1 MLRIIKIQEID
12 MEELIS
18 PIDTKDIELE
28 LTADKIV
35 RPTQNGSNIIYIV
48 SAQDSPNI
56 LREIGRLRELSFRK
70 AGGGTGKSFDLDE
83 DDYAEDGYKQLIVW
97 DPDNKQIIGGYRYI
111 VSTEEYPKHFSTEHY
126 FHFSSQ
132 FRKDYLP
139 YTIELGRSF
148 VQPCYQGR
156 SGGMKSI
163 YALDNLW
170 DGLGSIAIMN
180 PNTRYYF
187 GKVTMYDKYDNKAR
201 LYLFYFFQK
210 YFSDDEDLVTPIDDK
225 SYLIS
230 GLEEIK
236 DVFSGD
242 YDSDYRVLI
251 TKLKECGENIPPLIS
266 AYMKLS
272 PSMKLFGTV
281 INSDFGSVHETGM
294 LVTIKDIYKDK
305 YTRYFDSA
313 KAYLNE

>member
-1 MLRIIKIQEID
+1 
-12 MEELIS
+12 MEELIA
-18 PIDTKDIELE
+18 PVELKLIEKE

-35 RPTQNGSNIIYIV
+35 RPTQNGSNILYIV
-48 SAQDSPNI
+48 SAQDSPNV

-70 AGGGTGKSFDLDE
+70 AGGGTGKALDLDE
-83 DDYAEDGYKQLIVW
+83 DDFAEDGYKQLIVW
-97 DPDNKQIIGGYRYI
+97 DPEGRQIIGGYRYI
-111 VSTEEYPKHFSTEHY
+111 VSTEHSPKHFSTEHY
-126 FHFSSQ
+126 FRFSEK
-132 FRKDYLP
+132 FREEYLP

-148 VQPCYQGR
+148 VQPVYQGR

-180 PNTRYYF
+180 PNTKYYF
-187 GKVTMYDKYDNKAR
+187 GKVTMYENYDNLAR

-210 YFSDDEDLVTPIDDK
+210 YFSDTEGLVTPIAQK
-225 SYLIS
+225 SYKIK
-230 GLEEIK
+230 GLEKIK
-236 DVFSGD
+236 DIFCED
-242 YDSDYRVLI
+242 YEKDYKTLI
-251 TKLKECGENIPPLIS
+251 GKLKECGENIPPLIN

-281 INSDFGSVHETGM
+281 INTDFGSVHETGM
-294 LVTIKDIYKDK
+294 LVTIQDIYKDK

-313 KAYLNE
+313 KAYLND

>member
-1 MLRIIKIQEID
+1 
-12 MEELIS
+12 MEELIE
-18 PIDTKDIELE
+18 PVELKKIEKE

-35 RPTQNGSNIIYIV
+35 RPTQNGSNILYIV
-48 SAQDSPNI
+48 TAQDSPNV
-56 LREIGRLRELSFRK
+56 LREIGRLRELSFRN
-70 AGGGTGKSFDLDE
+70 AGGGTGKAMDLDE

-97 DPDNKQIIGGYRYI
+97 DPENRRIIGGYRYI
-111 VSTEEYPKHFSTEHY
+111 VSTEEHPKHFSTEHY
-126 FHFSSQ
+126 FHFSEK
-132 FRKDYLP
+132 FRKEYLP

-170 DGLGSIAIMN
+170 DGLGSIAVMN
-180 PNTRYYF
+180 PNTKYYF
-187 GKVTMYDKYDNKAR
+187 GKVTMYETYDNLAR
-201 LYLFYFFQK
+201 LYLFYFFKK
-210 YFSDDEDLVTPIDDK
+210 YFSDNEGLVTPLAKKVYKVKGIEK
-225 SYLIS
+225 
-230 GLEEIK
+230 IK
-236 DVFSGD
+236 DLFVGD
-242 YDSDYRVLI
+242 YDHDYKILI

-281 INSDFGSVHETGM
+281 VNDDFGSVHETGM